1 MFFHLPEAMRQ
12 GLSILLLCFAPA
24 ALYAQTGQT
33 GYFPSGSFDDSN
45 TDVFMAD
52 WYSHE
57 LQVLNESPLVK
68 ESSGQSSEPS
78 PGAVVEA
85 YRFLWLRTFDAPIAI
100 RLEVNADGT
109 GMVTAKV
116 ADGQAGYPNTST
128 KVVEKRSRPL
138 TREQT
143 AAFLALIN
151 RTNFWSIST
160 NIDPGDAMDVQT
172 EGSEWVLE
180 GVKAGKYHVV
190 ARWSPDV
197 NRMHGCKAIFDIG
210 MALTV
215 DLAQLQIPK
224 DKMY

>member
-1 MFFHLPEAMRQ
+1 MRH
-12 GLSILLLCFAPA
+12 GLAILLLCFIPA
-24 ALYAQTGQT
+24 ALYAQTGQST
-33 GYFPSGSFDDSN
+33 QAGYFPSGSFDDSN
-45 TDVFMAD
+45 ADVFMAD

-57 LQVLNESPLVK
+57 LQVLNEQPLAQQ
-68 ESSGQSSEPS
+68 SSGQPS
-78 PGAVVEA
+78 GGAVEA

-100 RLEVNADGT
+100 RLEVKADGT
-109 GMVTAKV
+109 GMVTAKI
-116 ADGQAGYPNTST
+116 ANGQGGYPETST
-128 KVVEKRSRPL
+128 KVVEKRSRAL

-151 RTNFWSIST
+151 RTNFWGIVT
-160 NIDPGDAMDVQT
+160 NIDSADTMDVQT

-180 GVKAGKYHVV
+180 GAKGGKYHVV

-210 MALTV
+210 MSLAV

>member
-1 MFFHLPEAMRQ
+1 MRAR
-12 GLSILLLCFAPA
+12 LAILLLCFVPA
-24 ALYAQTGQT
+24 ALYAQTGQSSQPAQS

-57 LQVLNESPLVK
+57 LRVLGEPPLSR
-68 ESSGQSSEPS
+68 ESSGAS
-78 PGAVVEA
+78 PGSSSDGVVES
-85 YRFLWLRTFDAPIAI
+85 YRFLWLRTFDPPIVV
-100 RLEVNADGT
+100 RMDVKADGT

-116 ADGQAGYPNTST
+116 ADGQAGFPDTSNR
-128 KVVEKRSRPL
+128 VVENRSRAL

-151 RTNFWSIST
+151 RTNFWSIAT

-172 EGSEWVLE
+172 DGSEWVLE
-180 GVKAGKYHVV
+180 GAKGGKYHVV

-210 MALTV
+210 MSLAV

>member
-1 MFFHLPEAMRQ
+1 MRHR
-12 GLSILLLCFAPA
+12 LAILLLCFMPA
-24 ALYAQTGQT
+24 VLYAQTGQSNQAA
-33 GYFPSGSFDDSN
+33 YFPSGSFDDSN
-45 TDVFMAD
+45 ADVFMAD

-57 LQVLNESPLVK
+57 LEVLNEPPLVK
-68 ESSGQSSEPS
+68 EAGQQSA
-78 PGAVVEA
+78 GAAGEA

-100 RLEVNADGT
+100 RLDVKADGT
-109 GMVTAKV
+109 GMVTAKI
-116 ADGQAGYPNTST
+116 ANGQAGYPETST

-143 AAFLALIN
+143 GAFLALIN
-151 RTNFWSIST
+151 RTNFWGIAT

-172 EGSEWVLE
+172 DGSEWVLE
-180 GVKAGKYHVV
+180 GAKGGKYHVV

-210 MALTV
+210 MSLAM